1 MSPTTTISSKAL
13 TSSQSHKIHSNG
25 SMDEFDG
32 RTRNAKAQ
40 KRHREKQKARTKALE
55 ESVQILSSQLDDARR
70 QLGQMPYGSSNARAP
85 ITIHSAEY
93 AQLNAENQYLREE
106 NQDLRRQVYTLRLTY
121 GGPPEAGNPADL
133 GASPPLRQE
142 SSHGHHPRVVAT
154 PSSVSHHTTSGHN
167 EGTPTSTTFPGIDG
181 FRTNSGDS
189 SRTRVMSSS
198 SAPSASP
205 YLTSSSFGD
214 KRNPSSNPTATVGPP
229 PGSGVAQLDRV
240 YVPPRYEPYY
250 SHNAPPPHAQPRS
263 QALYN
268 AGVDMNNYRSGETP
282 SGGDN
287 FFTSGEARLG
297 IPSLAALGTHPST
310 STGGHRGSRH
320 PPSLGVNTPIDQHY
334 STRSPFFTN
343 ILS

>member
-13 TSSQSHKIHSNG
+13 TSSQSHKIHNNG

-70 QLGQMPYGSSNARAP
+70 QLGQMPYGSSNPRAP
-85 ITIHSAEY
+85 ITIHSPEY

-121 GGPPEAGNPADL
+121 GGPPEAGNPADF
-133 GASPPLRQE
+133 GASPPLRQG
-142 SSHGHHPRVVAT
+142 SSHGHHPRVV
-154 PSSVSHHTTSGHN
+154 TTVR
-167 EGTPTSTTFPGIDG
+167 TPTSTTFPGVDG

-198 SAPSASP
+198 SVRPLSAPSASP
-205 YLTSSSFGD
+205 YLNSSSFGD
-214 KRNPSSNPTATVGPP
+214 MRNPSSNPTATAGPP
-229 PGSGVAQLDRV
+229 PGSGVAQLDRS
-240 YVPPRYEPYY
+240 YVAPRYEPYY
-250 SHNAPPPHAQPRS
+250 SHNAPPPHALPRS
-263 QALYN
+263 QAVYN
-268 AGVDMNNYRSGETP
+268 AGVDMNNYRSGETS

-287 FFTSGEARLG
+287 FFTPGEVSSHL
-297 IPSLAALGTHPST
+297 LQTH
-310 STGGHRGSRH
+310 
-320 PPSLGVNTPIDQHY
+320 
-334 STRSPFFTN
+334 
-343 ILS
+343 